1 MAHAPTSLVA
11 RVRASEP
18 GLALCAA
25 IALAWCAAGFA
36 VSAWTEFNL
45 QDEAFVWYG
54 TLRVLEGELPLRDF
68 RSYDPGRY
76 FWSAAWSALF
86 GEGLIAQRASQWSF
100 AVLGIT
106 AGLLVVRRAT
116 SSAWWLAAAGGLLA
130 AWMPPPWKIFE
141 ASFALVAMLASVRL
155 IERPTARRI
164 VIAGVVAGLAA
175 FFGRNLGVYA
185 AVGLG
190 ASTLFAV
197 WKRDAALVKSGATF
211 CAGIVIGYAPML
223 ALTVFAS
230 GYREAFVD
238 SIAFYLR
245 QNALNA
251 EMPFPWPWAER
262 FANRKPAGVV
272 FAVSRSAFFTLPIV
286 AYALFGVRAAL
297 ARKEDVVK
305 LAPLAGIACVGGA
318 WFHHASVRS
327 DLSHLAQSFH
337 PFLVGALCLPL
348 VVAPARAAL
357 VRAGACSLLALL
369 SILPL
374 ERSLPF
380 VARFTA
386 GPSETHVPLDVA
398 GARIHFP
405 PDRAYSIGALVACV
419 RDNVPDEAPFFAS
432 AHFLGLYLLLDRR
445 APTWDIYPA
454 WAADEREQDRMLADL
469 EGIDWA
475 VLDSKP
481 IGNDPRMRLPVSHP
495 RVWAML
501 QRDFERIAA
510 PGATETFFLLRR
522 RER

>member
-1 MAHAPTSLVA
+1 MADARTSLAA

-18 GLALCAA
+18 RLALCAA

-54 TLRVLEGELPLRDF
+54 TLRVLEGDLPLRDF

-86 GEGLIAQRASQWSF
+86 GEGLIAQRASQWFF

-141 ASFALVAMLASVRL
+141 ASFALVATLASVRL
-155 IERPTARRI
+155 IERPTARR
-164 VIAGVVAGLAA
+164 VLIAGAVAGLAA

-185 AVGLG
+185 TAGLG
-190 ASTLFAV
+190 ASMLLAV
-197 WKRDAALVKSGATF
+197 WKRDAPFVKSCATF
-211 CAGIVIGYAPML
+211 SAGVVIGYAPML

-251 EMPFPWPWAER
+251 EIPFPWPWTER
-262 FANRKPAGVV
+262 FANRKPAGIV
-272 FAVSRSAFFTLPIV
+272 FAVSRSALFTLPIV
-286 AYALFGVRAAL
+286 AYALFGLRAAL

-305 LAPLAGIACVGGA
+305 LAPLVAVACVGGA

-348 VVAPARAAL
+348 VVAPTRAAL
-357 VRAGACSLLALL
+357 VRTSACAFIALL
-369 SILPL
+369 SIVPL
-374 ERSLPF
+374 ARSLPF
-380 VARFTA
+380 VVRFSA
-386 GPSETHVPLDVA
+386 EPNETHVPLDVA

-405 PDRAYSIGALVACV
+405 PDRAHSIGALVACV
-419 RDNVPDEAPFFAS
+419 RSNVPEDVPFFAS

-454 WAADEREQDRMLADL
+454 WAADEREQERMLEDL
-469 EGIDWA
+469 ARVDWA
-475 VLDSKP
+475 VLDSTP

-501 QRDFERIAA
+501 QRDFVRVAV
-510 PGATETFFLLRR
+510 PGASETFFLLRR
-522 RER
+522 RAR